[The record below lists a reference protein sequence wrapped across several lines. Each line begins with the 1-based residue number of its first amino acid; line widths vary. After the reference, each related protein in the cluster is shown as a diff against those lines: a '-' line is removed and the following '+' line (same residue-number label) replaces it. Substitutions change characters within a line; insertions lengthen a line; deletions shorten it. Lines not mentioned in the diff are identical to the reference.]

1 MASDRAKEVAERQ
14 KAEAKALKEAKKNST
29 NPSDWGTVR
38 QVRETVKMTVQMD
51 PSSKWWMI
59 AAFVVPI
66 ALGALIGLIIM
77 HRTYLAYATIMGVL
91 VGFSLFLWS
100 LIILSKRAMY
110 KKYDGQPGAS
120 QVALGELNKKTWT
133 ITSQIAGTKQ
143 SDTVHRAV
151 GPAGI
156 VLVGDGDAGRVK
168 ALLATER
175 KRHEQISYDVPVH
188 TISVGNGDGQVPLR
202 KAAAAIK
209 KMPGKVSKAQ
219 IGQLDARIKA
229 LDNIRGKVPV
239 PRGPMPNMRGA
250 RKAMRGR

>member
-1 MASDRAKEVAERQ
+1 MASERAKEVAERQ
-14 KAEAKALKEAKKNST
+14 KAEAKALKAAKKNST
-29 NPSDWGTVR
+29 NPSDWGTVK

-51 PSSKWWMI
+51 PTSKWWMI

-66 ALGALIGLIIM
+66 VLGVVIGLVSGHWI
-77 HRTYLAYATIMGVL
+77 YATIMGIM
-91 VGFSLFLWS
+91 VGFALFLWS

-110 KKYDGQPGAS
+110 KKYDGQPGAA
-120 QVALGELNKKTWT
+120 QVALNELNKKRWT
-133 ITSQIAGTKQ
+133 ITPQIAGTKQ

-156 VLVGDGDAGRVK
+156 VLVGDGDANRVK
-168 ALLATER
+168 ALLATEK

-188 TISVGNGDGQVPLR
+188 TVSVGNGDGQTPLR
-202 KAAAAIK
+202 KAASTIK
-209 KMPGKVSKAQ
+209 KLPGNVSKGQ
-219 IGQLDARIKA
+219 IGQLDSRIKA

-250 RKAMRGR
+250 RKALRGH

>member
-1 MASDRAKEVAERQ
+1 MANDRAKEVAERQ

-51 PSSKWWMI
+51 PNSKWWMI
-59 AAFVVPI
+59 AALAVPI
-66 ALGALIGLIIM
+66 IIGVVIGLIVHHWI
-77 HRTYLAYATIMGVL
+77 YATIMGILIGVS
-91 VGFSLFLWS
+91 VFLWS

-110 KKYDGQPGAS
+110 NKYDGQPGAA

-133 ITSQIAGTKQ
+133 VTPQITGSKQ

-168 ALLATER
+168 SLLATER

-188 TISVGNGDGQVPLR
+188 TVSVGNGDGQVPLR
-202 KAAAAIK
+202 KAASAIK
-209 KMPGKVSKAQ
+209 KLPGKVSKAQ

-239 PRGPMPNMRGA
+239 PRGPVPNMRGA
-250 RKAMRGR
+250 RKAMRGH

>member
-51 PSSKWWMI
+51 PTSKWWML
-59 AAFVVPI
+59 AAS
-66 ALGALIGLIIM
+66 LGPVLIFLIIGLITGHWIYLLILGIM
-77 HRTYLAYATIMGVL
+77 I
-91 VGFSLFLWS
+91 GFSGFLWS

-120 QVALGELNKKTWT
+120 QVALGELNKKRWT
-133 ITSQIAGTKQ
+133 ITPQVSGNKQ

-151 GPAGI
+151 GPVGI
-156 VLVGDGDAGRVK
+156 VLVGDGDANRVK
-168 ALLATER
+168 SLLATER
-175 KRHEQISYDVPVH
+175 KRHEQIAYDVPVH
-188 TISVGNGDGQVPLR
+188 TVSVGNGDGQVPLR
-202 KAAAAIK
+202 KASSAIK
-209 KMPGKVSKAQ
+209 KLPGKVSKAQ

-239 PRGPMPNMRGA
+239 PRGPIPNMRGA
-250 RKAMRGR
+250 RKALRGH

>member
-1 MASDRAKEVAERQ
+1 MASERAKEVAERQ
-14 KAEAKALKEAKKNST
+14 KAEAKALKAAKKNST

-38 QVRETVKMTVQMD
+38 QLRESVKMTVKMD

-59 AAFVVPI
+59 AAIAVPI
-66 ALGALIGLIIM
+66 VLGVVIGLIIKHPIYM
-77 HRTYLAYATIMGVL
+77 TIMGIL
-91 VGFSLFLWS
+91 IGISLFLWS

-110 KKYDGQPGAS
+110 KKYEGQPGAA
-120 QVALGELNKKTWT
+120 QVALNELNKKRWT

-151 GPAGI
+151 GPSGI
-156 VLVGDGDAGRVK
+156 VLVGDGDANRVK

-175 KRHEQISYDVPVH
+175 KRHEQFSYEVPVH
-188 TISVGNGDGQVPLR
+188 TVSVGQGDGQVPLR

-209 KMPGKVSKAQ
+209 KLPGKVSKAQ

-239 PRGPMPNMRGA
+239 PRGPIPNMRGA
-250 RKAMRGR
+250 RKALRGH

>member
-29 NPSDWGTVR
+29 NPSDWSTVR
-38 QVRETVKMTVQMD
+38 QVRETIKMTVQTD

-59 AAFVVPI
+59 AALLVPI
-66 ALGALIGLIIM
+66 VLGVGIGLIVN
-77 HRTYLAYATIMGVL
+77 HWLYATVMGILLGV
-91 VGFSLFLWS
+91 SAAMWS

-143 SDTVHRAV
+143 SDTIHRAV
-151 GPAGI
+151 GPVGI
-156 VLVGDGDAGRVK
+156 VLVGDGDPNRVRG
-168 ALLATER
+168 LLATER

-188 TISVGNGDGQVPLR
+188 TVSVGNGDGQVPLS
-202 KAAAAIK
+202 KAASTIK
-209 KMPGKVSKAQ
+209 KLPGKVSKAQ

>member
-29 NPSDWGTVR
+29 NPSDWSTVR
-38 QVRETVKMTVQMD
+38 QVRETIKMTVQMD
-51 PSSKWWMI
+51 PSSKWWMG
-59 AAFVVPI
+59 AALVVPI
-66 ALGALIGLIIM
+66 LLGVGIGLIVN
-77 HRTYLAYATIMGVL
+77 HWLYATVMGILIGVS
-91 VGFSLFLWS
+91 VFLWS

-110 KKYDGQPGAS
+110 KKYDGQPGAA

-133 ITSQIAGTKQ
+133 VTPQIVGTKQ
-143 SDTVHRAV
+143 ADTIHRAV
-151 GPAGI
+151 GPVGI
-156 VLVGDGDAGRVK
+156 VLVGDGDPSRVK

-202 KAAAAIK
+202 KASAAIK
-209 KMPGKVSKAQ
+209 KMSGKVSKAQ
-219 IGQLDARIKA
+219 ISQLDARIKA

>member
-1 MASDRAKEVAERQ
+1 MANDRAKEVAERE

-59 AAFVVPI
+59 AAIAVPI
-66 ALGALIGLIIM
+66 ILGVVIGLIAHHWI
-77 HRTYLAYATIMGVL
+77 YATIMGIL
-91 VGFSLFLWS
+91 IGISLFLWS

-110 KKYDGQPGAS
+110 KKYDGQPGAA

-133 ITSQIAGTKQ
+133 ITPQIAGTKQ

-151 GPAGI
+151 GPVGI

-168 ALLATER
+168 SVLATER

-188 TISVGNGDGQVPLR
+188 TVSVGNGDGQVPLR
-202 KAAAAIK
+202 KAASTIK
-209 KMPGKVSKAQ
+209 KLPGRVSKAE
-219 IGQLDARIKA
+219 IGQLDARLKA

-250 RKAMRGR
+250 RKALRGH